1 MLPSSPTPA
10 VPGQTAPGTLS
21 GPGMDRRFGSPRESP
36 IAPLGPRFEFLDA
49 SFKPVELLVEPIDGR
64 FEFANIGFDAID
76 LGFDA
81 PGSQGDRV
89 EQVLTSA

>member
-1 MLPSSPTPA
+1 
-10 VPGQTAPGTLS
+10 
-21 GPGMDRRFGSPRESP
+21 MDRRFGSPRESP

-49 SFKPVELLVEPIDGR
+49 SFKPVELLVEAIDGR